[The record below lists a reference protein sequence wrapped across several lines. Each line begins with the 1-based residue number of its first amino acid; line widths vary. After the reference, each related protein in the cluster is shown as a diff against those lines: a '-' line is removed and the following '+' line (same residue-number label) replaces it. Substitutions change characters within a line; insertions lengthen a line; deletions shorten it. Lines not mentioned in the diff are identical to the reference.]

1 MKKTLIIILLLST
14 FNTLGETNKRQLA
27 EELIVLTNVE
37 STINV
42 MYDQMG
48 KMTQGMSQQ
57 LGIKPSESEFFEKYM
72 ARMFSLMKEE
82 MNWEKMKEPTIE
94 IYIKHYT
101 EKELQDIV
109 AFYKTK
115 SGKSMVSKMPLV
127 MEDSMVITQSM
138 LKDFLPKMQAL
149 TKEMKEELAASR
161 NSTK

>member
-127 MEDSMVITQSM
+127 MEDSMVITQSI

>member
-57 LGIKPSESEFFEKYM
+57 LGIKPSESEFFEKGM
-72 ARMFSLMKEE
+72 ARMFSLMNEE
-82 MNWEKMKEPTIE
+82 MKEPTIE

-115 SGKSMVSKMPLV
+115 SGKSMISKMPLV
-127 MEDSMVITQSM
+127 MEDSMVIAQSM